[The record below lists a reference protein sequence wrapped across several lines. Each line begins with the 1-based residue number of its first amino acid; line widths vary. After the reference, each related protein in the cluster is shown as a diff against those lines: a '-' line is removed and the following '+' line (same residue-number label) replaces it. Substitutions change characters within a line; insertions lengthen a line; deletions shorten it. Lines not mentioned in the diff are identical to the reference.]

1 MEVTV
6 TNSSEIDRTGEIV
19 QVPVSAAAQRLGSEY
34 FYVTDAEGN
43 ELPSQMTYDGYL
55 IFPATV
61 AAGDVA
67 TYSILPSDTLR

>member
-1 MEVTV
+1 MKHFLIYSSLILLSSACASRNAMEVTV

-43 ELPSQMTYDGYL
+43 ELPS
-55 IFPATV
+55 
-61 AAGDVA
+61 
-67 TYSILPSDTLR
+67 